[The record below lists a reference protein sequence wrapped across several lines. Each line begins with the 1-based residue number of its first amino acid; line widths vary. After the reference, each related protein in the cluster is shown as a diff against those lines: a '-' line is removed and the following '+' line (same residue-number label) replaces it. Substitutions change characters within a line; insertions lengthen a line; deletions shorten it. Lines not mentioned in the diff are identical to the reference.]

1 MDFCRC
7 DKKCGQ
13 NSKVHYL
20 LAIHDFDLIFS
31 FLEGLIMMA
40 LVK

>member
-1 MDFCRC
+1 MSFVGVT
-7 DKKCGQ
+7 KKCGQ

-31 FLEGLIMMA
+31 FLEGYDSFR
-40 LVK
+40 

>member
-1 MDFCRC
+1 MSFANVT
-7 DKKCGQ
+7 KKCEQ

-31 FLEGLIMMA
+31 FLKGIMIA
-40 LVK
+40 LDK